1 MKDTGKPESQKLIP
15 VQIIGIQRSG
25 SNLLRLILNQLEGVF
40 APHPPHILKTFYPLL
55 PYYGDITNE
64 KSFRILA
71 DDICRFV
78 RENPVPWKDA
88 ELNPDIL
95 IGACRRKDLLEIF
108 IRIYEI
114 NAIRKGAKYWFCK
127 SMDNVHYINKFEEY
141 GFKPFYIHLVRD
153 GRDVALSFQKA
164 VVGEKHIYHLAKK
177 WKESQD
183 LSDNFIKY
191 YSPQRAIRIKYED
204 LLLSPEKEIRKI
216 CDLIGLKYS
225 NKILNF
231 YLSEDSL
238 MTASSGD
245 LWQNLTH
252 PLISNNF
259 NKFIKEMPKEELE
272 IFESVAGDTL
282 ERFGYQ
288 RELDHYLDLK
298 FSHEDLKN
306 FDLENERLKQMFLKT
321 VHSKDLLLR
330 QKQEEIIREIRSR
343 NIVIARQELN
353 SRESQ

>member
-1 MKDTGKPESQKLIP
+1 MNDTGMPENQELIP

-40 APHPPHILKTFYPLL
+40 APHPPHILMTFYPLL

-64 KSFRILA
+64 KIFRMLTA
-71 DDICRFV
+71 DICRFV

-88 ELNPDIL
+88 ELNPDRIM
-95 IGACRRKDLLEIF
+95 GACKRRNLLEIF

-114 NAIRKGAKYWFCK
+114 NTIKKGAKYWFCK
-127 SMDNVHYINKFEEY
+127 SMDNVYYIDKFEEY
-141 GFKPFYIHLVRD
+141 GFRPFYIHLVRD

-177 WKESQD
+177 WKESQE

-216 CDLIGLKYS
+216 CELIGLKYS

-238 MTASSGD
+238 ITASSGE

-252 PLISNNF
+252 PLISDNF
-259 NKFIKEMPKEELE
+259 NKFKKDMPKAELE

-282 ERFGYQ
+282 ERFGYR
-288 RELDHYLDLK
+288 RELDHHLNLK
-298 FSHEDLKN
+298 FSSKQLKN
-306 FDLENERLKQMFLKT
+306 FEFENKRIKEKFLKS
-321 VHSKDLLLR
+321 VHTKDLQLR
-330 QKQEEIIREIRSR
+330 QKQEEIIREIQSR
-343 NIVIARQELN
+343 NINQAIAGIKK
-353 SRESQ
+353 